1 MNKFKLSA
9 LVLATSF
16 ALTACGGG
24 GGGSGGTST
33 ENASSTQLNTG
44 YTYQAATAPVPG
56 LYIFKDSNGNP
67 VSNRKFVP
75 SEVTSGSVL
84 STVEID
90 RDALPQGSI
99 QEASVRSYGKEIGKL
114 TGYNRQYS
122 IAGAIAVLE
131 NDGVTAQTILN
142 LAKSPLGS
150 NLSVLGAKE
159 WLASTWRLSADKPET
174 YIFAG
179 GDMTRYYDNIG
190 LMKGNAVYKGNASR
204 YDRLSAR
211 VRHIGETTL
220 NVNFNEKTIEGEI
233 NTDDHRRNIRLVKT
247 DIVGL
252 TATGETTTQAA
263 ITEQI
268 TSINKQINDIN
279 SSITTIMQGSTNGG
293 AGNALGESTDSSR
306 VLSAEQ
312 LAQIA
317 SYNTQID
324 ELKNS
329 IEDLKNTGNSFNGTA
344 VAEGNAYFERVIG
357 TYRGRLFGPNAEEA
371 AGIVEFDNDTR
382 EDPTSFSA
390 VKQ

>member
-24 GGGSGGTST
+24 GGGGGSNANT
-33 ENASSTQLNTG
+33 EQVINNNNQPI
-44 YTYQAATAPVPG
+44 YQPATTPVPG

-75 SEVTSGSVL
+75 SEVASDSVL
-84 STVEID
+84 STIVID

-99 QEASVRSYGKEIGKL
+99 QESSVRSYGTEIGKL

-122 IAGAIAVLE
+122 IAGAIAVLD

-142 LAKSPLGS
+142 LAKSSRGS
-150 NLSVLGAKE
+150 NLSALGAKE
-159 WLASTWRLSADKPET
+159 WLASTWKAASDKPET

-179 GDMTRYYDNIG
+179 GDVTRYYDNIG

-220 NVNFNEKTIEGEI
+220 NVNFDEKTIEGEI
-233 NTDDHRRNIRLVKT
+233 NTDDHRRNIRLAKT

-252 TATGETTTQAA
+252 TASGGTTTQAA

-268 TSINKQINDIN
+268 TNINTQINDIN

-306 VLSAEQ
+306 ALSAEQ

-317 SYNTQID
+317 SYQTQI
-324 ELKNS
+324 EALKNN
-329 IEDLKNTGNSFNGTA
+329 IEELKNTGNSFNGTA
-344 VAEGNAYFERVIG
+344 IAEGNAYFERATG

-371 AGIVEFDNDTR
+371 AGIVEFNNT
-382 EDPTSFSA
+382 EDSTSFST

>member
-24 GGGSGGTST
+24 GGGSNANT
-33 ENASSTQLNTG
+33 EQVINNNQPI
-44 YTYQAATAPVPG
+44 YQPATTPVPG

-75 SEVTSGSVL
+75 SDGVASDSVL
-84 STVEID
+84 STIVID

-99 QEASVRSYGKEIGKL
+99 QETSVRSYGKEIGKL
-114 TGYNRQYS
+114 SGYNRQYS

-159 WLASTWRLSADKPET
+159 WLASTWRLSADNPET

-179 GDMTRYYDNIG
+179 GDRTRYYDNIG

-220 NVNFNEKTIEGEI
+220 NVNFDEKTIEGEI

-279 SSITTIMQGSTNGG
+279 SSITTITQGSTNGG

-306 VLSAEQ
+306 ALSAEQ

-317 SYNTQID
+317 SYNAQID
-324 ELKNS
+324 KLKNN

-344 VAEGNAYFERVIG
+344 VAEDNAYFKRVTG
-357 TYRGRLFGPNAEEA
+357 TYRGALFGPNAEEA
-371 AGIVEFDNDTR
+371 AGIVEFNDT
-382 EDPTSFSA
+382 EDSTSFST

>member
-1 MNKFKLSA
+1 M
-9 LVLATSF
+9 
-16 ALTACGGG
+16 
-24 GGGSGGTST
+24 
-33 ENASSTQLNTG
+33 
-44 YTYQAATAPVPG
+44 
-56 LYIFKDSNGNP
+56 
-67 VSNRKFVP
+67 
-75 SEVTSGSVL
+75 
-84 STVEID
+84 
-90 RDALPQGSI
+90 PQGSI
-99 QEASVRSYGKEIGKL
+99 QETSVRSYGKEIGKL

-159 WLASTWRLSADKPET
+159 WLASTWRLSADNPET

-179 GDMTRYYDNIG
+179 GDRTRYYDNIG

-220 NVNFNEKTIEGEI
+220 NVNFDEKTIEGEI

-279 SSITTIMQGSTNGG
+279 SSITTITQGSTNGG

-306 VLSAEQ
+306 ALSAEQ

-317 SYNTQID
+317 SYNAQID
-324 ELKNS
+324 KLKNN

-344 VAEGNAYFERVIG
+344 IAEGNAYFERATG

-371 AGIVEFDNDTR
+371 AGIVEFNDT
-382 EDPTSFSA
+382 EDSTSFST

>member
-16 ALTACGGG
+16 ALAACGGG
-24 GGGSGGTST
+24 GGGGGSNANT
-33 ENASSTQLNTG
+33 EQVINNNNQPI
-44 YTYQAATAPVPG
+44 YQPATTPVPG

-75 SEVTSGSVL
+75 SEAAPDSVL
-84 STVEID
+84 STIEID

-99 QEASVRSYGKEIGKL
+99 QETSVRSYGTEIGKL

-122 IAGAIAVLE
+122 IAGAIAVLD
-131 NDGVTAQTILN
+131 NDGVTAKTILN
-142 LAKSPLGS
+142 LAQSSLGS
-150 NLSVLGAKE
+150 NLSALGAKE
-159 WLASTWRLSADKPET
+159 WLASTWKAASDKPET
-174 YIFAG
+174 YIFAA
-179 GDMTRYYDNIG
+179 GDITRYYDNIG

-220 NVNFNEKTIEGEI
+220 NVNFDEKTIEGEI
-233 NTDDHRRNIRLVKT
+233 NTDDHRRNIRLAKT

-252 TATGETTTQAA
+252 TASGGTTTQAA

-279 SSITTIMQGSTNGG
+279 SSITTITQGSTNGG

-306 VLSAEQ
+306 ALSAEQ

-324 ELKNS
+324 KLKNS